1 MNVIIDILV
10 SMGVPQFIVS
20 YLAIAQGLL
29 VYFLIVWLGLY
40 IWLKKLPKKLIPY
53 FHKHSFSKQ
62 LWRVFI
68 LSYLT
73 YYTHVIKDIHPE
85 YTTII
90 AHIWTILASATII
103 SSSALLIARVGM
115 AVDIYETYAISKR
128 FPIRPYTQVLR
139 MLLVFAAGIIIISI
153 FLNKSPL
160 AFFTGLGATLA
171 LVTVL
176 FKDTIAGFMASVQV
190 SSFDIARIG
199 DWITIPKY
207 AVDGNVLE
215 ISLTTVKVQNFDKTI
230 VMIPTSALLT
240 DGVKNWRGMFDSGG
254 RRIKKSIP
262 IDMNSIRFYSETEL
276 HELSTKYDHLNI
288 DFSKNLN
295 NMTLFRA
302 YIEHFISLNEN
313 IHQEGFLFLIREL
326 DPSERGLP
334 LEFYV
339 FTKQTRW
346 ADHEKVQAE
355 ILDYA
360 LASLRQFDLRA
371 LQLAV

>member
-1 MNVIIDILV
+1 MNFIINILV

-29 VYFLIVWLGLY
+29 VYFFIVWLGLY
-40 IWLKKLPKKLIPY
+40 IWLKKLPQKLIPY
-53 FHKHSFSKQ
+53 FHKHSFSKY

-73 YYTHVIKDIHPE
+73 YYAHVIKDIHPE

-103 SSSALLIARVGM
+103 SGAVLLIALVGM

-215 ISLTTVKVQNFDKTI
+215 ISLTTVKVQNFDKTT

-288 DFSKNLN
+288 AFSTQLS

-302 YIEHFISLNEN
+302 YIEHFIRLNEN

-334 LEFYV
+334 LEFYM

-360 LASLRQFDLRA
+360 LASLRLFDLRA